1 LIIFRNLS
9 KLLIAIVSASK
20 RAKECGNYSRAGV
33 SRY

>member
-1 LIIFRNLS
+1 M
-9 KLLIAIVSASK
+9 AMVSASR